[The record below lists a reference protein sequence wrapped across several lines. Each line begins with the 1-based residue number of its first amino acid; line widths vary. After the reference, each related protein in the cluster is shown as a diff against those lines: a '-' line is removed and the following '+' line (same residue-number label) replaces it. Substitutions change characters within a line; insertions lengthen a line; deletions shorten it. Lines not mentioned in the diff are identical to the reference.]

1 MARWGM
7 AGMAIGLL
15 LAGCPGPAAA
25 AEPLVTLVVGLR
37 SPADVVR
44 RTGVDV
50 LDSTPLAGGLTVDV
64 PAGQVDEAAGALR
77 ADPAVTYVEPDHVA
91 HAAVM
96 PDDPAYPSQWGIP
109 RARVD
114 AAWATTHGSSNVV
127 VAVVDTGVTAIPELA
142 GRLLTGRDFVN
153 GDSDADDDNGH
164 GTMAAGVIAAAGGN
178 GAGTAG
184 ICWTCRILPV
194 KVLDANGSGSYSA
207 IADGIRYAAD
217 RGADIINLSLGGAD
231 DGQVLRDAVAYAVGK
246 GALVLA
252 AAGNDGSTAPHY
264 PAAIPAALAV
274 GASTA
279 TDTRYSWSDYGADWV
294 DVAAPGCTP
303 APARTGG
310 VGQFCGT
317 SAATP
322 FAAGV
327 AALLASTSPQ
337 PTAARIRTALTA
349 SADALAGG
357 WVAAGRIN
365 AENAL
370 HALPTARTEHAVL
383 TTRFRYPVPG
393 ALVRGTV
400 GVGALAAADAGVAR
414 VQLLA
419 GTSLVGTD
427 TTSPYA
433 FRWRTTPRTG
443 PVTLT
448 LRTYDRSGRVMLARR
463 VVTAD
468 NTAPGVR
475 IVRAAANGTRHVR
488 RTKYVSAH
496 ASDYYGVRSL
506 ALIVDGKVTQ
516 RWAGRSHRFSVQTWK
531 HGASMTVRV
540 RAYDRAGN
548 VRYTSARTWYR

>member
-1 MARWGM
+1 MVRWSV
-7 AGMAIGLL
+7 AGLSMGLM
-15 LAGCPGPAAA
+15 LAGCPAPAVA
-25 AEPLVTLVVGLR
+25 AEAPVTLVVGLR
-37 SPADVVR
+37 SPADVVDR
-44 RTGVDV
+44 AGVDA
-50 LDSTPLAGGLTVDV
+50 LDIAPIAGGLTVDV
-64 PAGQVDEAAGALR
+64 PAGRVGEAAGALR
-77 ADPAVTYVEPDHVA
+77 ADPAVAYVEPDHVA
-91 HAAVM
+91 HAAVT
-96 PDDPAYPSQWGIP
+96 PNDPAYPAQWGIP

-114 AAWATTHGSSNVV
+114 AAWAMTRGSSAVV
-127 VAVVDTGVTAIPELA
+127 VAVVDTGVAAVPELA
-142 GRLLTGRDFVN
+142 GRLLPGRDFVN
-153 GDSDADDDNGH
+153 GDADADDDNGH

-178 GAGTAG
+178 GVGTAG
-184 ICWTCRILPV
+184 ICWACSILPV
-194 KVLDANGSGSYSA
+194 KVLDASGSGSYSA

-217 RGADIINLSLGGAD
+217 RGADIINLSLGGPD
-231 DGQVLRDAVAYAVGK
+231 DGQVLRDAVAYAVDK

-317 SAATP
+317 SSATP
-322 FAAGV
+322 VAAGV

-337 PTAARIRTALTA
+337 PSAARIRTALTT

-370 HALPTARTEHAVL
+370 HALPAARTEHAVL
-383 TTRFRYPVPG
+383 STTFRYPAPG
-393 ALVRGTV
+393 TLVRGTV

-419 GTSLVGTD
+419 GTTLVGTD

-433 FRWRTTPRTG
+433 FRWRTIRTG

-448 LRTYDRSGRVMLARR
+448 LRTYDRAGNVTLARR
-463 VVTAD
+463 LVTAD
-468 NTAPGVR
+468 NTAPAAR
-475 IVRAAANGTRHVR
+475 ILRAARNGTRHVR
-488 RTKYVSAH
+488 RTRYVTAY

-506 ALIVDGKVTQ
+506 QLIVDGKVTQ
-516 RWAGRSHRFSVQTWK
+516 RYAGRSHRFSVQTWK
-531 HGASMTVRV
+531 HGAAMTVRV

-548 VRYTSARTWYR
+548 VRYTPARTWYR